1 MLNWWFREPSISNI
15 NATTQN
21 EEKQDVEEV
30 KEEIPEYIWVDGY
43 KGKICKDIIIFN
55 MSLEKNTPVKEHLK
69 FARTDFTSL

>member
-30 KEEIPEYIWVDGY
+30 KEEIPEYIGVDGY
-43 KGKICKDIIIFN
+43 KVTPKN
-55 MSLEKNTPVKEHLK
+55 MHRNNNFQYELGN
-69 FARTDFTSL
+69 DYI